1 VKLLILDDETQI
13 REGIKNG
20 VDWESL
26 GFDEVQSAGD
36 GMAGLVIAREMAPD
50 IVLSDVRMPGMDGL
64 EFLHA
69 VKELF
74 PRIKVILVSGYDDF
88 EYLQKAIRYGADAY
102 ELKPVKI
109 QNLLRLV
116 EELKEKAAAERALPG
131 PENPGKKQPHFADRR
146 INRALEY
153 VRTHLP
159 ADLSIRTLGKELRMS
174 PNYFCSLFRKKAGLS
189 FNSYVNQTR
198 LEASVYLLEHTDQR
212 ISEIADNTGFR
223 DSVYFTQVFKKVYG
237 CSPSE
242 YRKNS
247 QKGEQ

>member
-1 VKLLILDDETQI
+1 VKLLILDDDIQI

-26 GFDEVQSAGD
+26 GFGEVQSAGD
-36 GMAGLVIAREMAPD
+36 GIAGLVTARKMAPD
-50 IVLSDVRMPGMDGL
+50 MVLSDVRMPGMDGL

-74 PRIKVILVSGYDDF
+74 PRIKVILISGYDDF

-116 EELKEKAAAERALPG
+116 EELKGKAALEKALPG
-131 PENPGKKQPHFADRR
+131 PEIPEKKPPRFADSR
-146 INRALEY
+146 INRAAEY
-153 VRTHLP
+153 VHTHLS
-159 ADLSIRTLGKELRMS
+159 ADLGIRVLGKELRMS
-174 PNYFCSLFRKKAGLS
+174 PNYFCSLFRKKTGLS

-223 DSVYFTQVFKKVYG
+223 DSVYFTQVFKKQYG

-242 YRKNS
+242 YRRNS
-247 QKGEQ
+247 RKEE

>member
-1 VKLLILDDETQI
+1 MVEFGIA
-13 REGIKNG
+13 EGIKNG

-26 GFDEVQSAGD
+26 GFEEVQIAGD
-36 GMAGLVIAREMAPD
+36 GLAGLVAARETAPD

-64 EFLHA
+64 DFLHA
-69 VKELF
+69 IKELF
-74 PRIKVILVSGYDDF
+74 PRIKVILISGYDDF

-116 EELKEKAAAERALPG
+116 EELKGKIAAEKSVPG
-131 PENPGKKQPHFADRR
+131 PEIAGKPPPPRFADSRVS
-146 INRALEY
+146 RAAEY
-153 VRTHLP
+153 VHTHLS
-159 ADLSIRTLGKELRMS
+159 ADLSIRALGKELRMS
-174 PNYFCSLFRKKAGLS
+174 PNYFCSLFRQKSGLT
-189 FNSYVNQTR
+189 FNRYVKQTR

-212 ISEIADNTGFR
+212 ISEIADNTGFK
-223 DSVYFTQVFKKVYG
+223 DSVYFTQVFKKTYN

-247 QKGEQ
+247 RAGKIPGG

>member
-1 VKLLILDDETQI
+1 MKLLILDDDIQI

-20 VDWESL
+20 VDWENL

-36 GMAGLVIAREMAPD
+36 GIAGLVAAREMAPD

-64 EFLHA
+64 EFLRA

-74 PRIKVILVSGYDDF
+74 PRVKVILVSGYDDF

-116 EELKEKAAAERALPG
+116 EELKEKASAEKALPV
-131 PENPGKKQPHFADRR
+131 PEIPEKKYSPFADRR
-146 INRALEY
+146 INRAVEY
-153 VRTHLP
+153 VHTHLG
-159 ADLSIRTLGKELRMS
+159 ADLSIRVLGQELRMS
-174 PNYFCSLFRKKAGLS
+174 PNYFCSLFRKKAGLT
-189 FNSYVNQTR
+189 FNSFVNKTR

-212 ISEIADNTGFR
+212 ISEIADNMGFR

-247 QKGEQ
+247 QKG